1 MGYYKKI
8 DLKETQVKIL
18 IACSETKNRLT
29 DGYIQFE
36 IKKEL
41 YELKWILDEYFA
53 KAPRFVGEDEWV
65 DEMIQKK
72 VWEILKK

>member
-8 DLKETQVKIL
+8 DLKETQIKIL

>member
-18 IACSETKNRLT
+18 IACAETNNRLT